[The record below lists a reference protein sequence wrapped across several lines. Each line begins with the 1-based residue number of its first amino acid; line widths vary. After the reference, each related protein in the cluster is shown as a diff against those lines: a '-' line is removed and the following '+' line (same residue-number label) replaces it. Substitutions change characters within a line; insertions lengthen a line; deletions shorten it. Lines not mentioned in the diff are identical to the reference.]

1 MLMFNSSQ
9 LNDCVNVDLL
19 NDSSIEGLH
28 SFTVTLDVP
37 ALPTINTT
45 GSTDIVIEDVNGE
58 QTAKPAYHESQCCG
72 NEKVSIAITVLTFQ
86 FQLVL
91 IPPAAFFFLQLHFFD
106 LQLHFF
112 DL

>member
-1 MLMFNSSQ
+1 MLMFHSSQ

-58 QTAKPAYHESQCCG
+58 QTAKPAYYESQCCG
-72 NEKVSIAITVLTFQ
+72 NEKESIQ
-86 FQLVL
+86 F
-91 IPPAAFFFLQLHFFD
+91 
-106 LQLHFF
+106 
-112 DL
+112 